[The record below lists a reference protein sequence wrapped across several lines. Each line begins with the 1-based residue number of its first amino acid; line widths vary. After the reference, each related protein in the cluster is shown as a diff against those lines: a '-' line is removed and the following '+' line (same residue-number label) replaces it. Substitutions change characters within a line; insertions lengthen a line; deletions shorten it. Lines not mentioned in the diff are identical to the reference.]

1 MNTSDTRQIPD
12 HILQEAIDEA
22 LIEGGPY
29 LFVTTPDNRL
39 LWDEQAPARLT
50 LARALLARLPEPAN
64 AELDSFRSFFGKASQ
79 PAMKCQFCGSG
90 LLWSED
96 RGAHCDGCDEYDE
109 WLAEQPEQASL
120 EAGIKRMEAVS
131 VKTLEDVW
139 DASPCK
145 GDGKAIPDAFN
156 AVRARLI
163 AAAREGQPSSQPAE
177 ITWIEW
183 KGGECPVP
191 KGTLIDV
198 RYRDGAEKSNI
209 PALYIKDGRD
219 ASESFW
225 ENDAMAEDIIA
236 YRVTKWREGQ
246 TAAVDWQ
253 AKYEEQRE
261 QSRQYLEWSA
271 EWQARAEKV
280 EARIAELE
288 NKLNIHE
295 HLLNYWL
302 KQTNWIQEG
311 GYGLGGQDRIDVLNE
326 LFKTQKAALQK
337 AEAELARIIAAAH
350 EAGWN
355 GVENSK
361 DLAQFIKDQ
370 GETLEKWSE
379 HIHPVDHDRIVK
391 RILADYHNS
400 QLRPIS
406 ESGPVPEGCVRVT
419 AYKYS
424 DGTWIVGAVGSHR
437 DTHFADI
444 RLPIQLH

>member
-39 LWDEQAPARLT
+39 LWDEQAPARLV

-96 RGAHCDGCDEYDE
+96 RGAHCDGCDEYNE
-109 WLAEQPEQASL
+109 WLAEQPEQSSL
-120 EAGIKRMEAVS
+120 EAG
-131 VKTLEDVW
+131 
-139 DASPCK
+139 
-145 GDGKAIPDAFN
+145 
-156 AVRARLI
+156 
-163 AAAREGQPSSQPAE
+163 

-379 HIHPVDHDRIVK
+379 LVGQFER
-391 RILADYHNS
+391 RQLNS
-400 QLRPIS
+400 TKWKPCTK
-406 ESGPVPEGCVRVT
+406 PAP
-419 AYKYS
+419 
-424 DGTWIVGAVGSHR
+424 
-437 DTHFADI
+437 
-444 RLPIQLH
+444 